1 MSMFTPA
8 GVGAHKPARRGPRRS
23 RPAVLLV
30 AVLVTA
36 ALVAGAWWWSQQT
49 ATDEVGATPAR
60 ICSTP
65 GPAPTVVAASAVKVN
80 VYNATDKRGLA
91 SQVAT
96 QLRRRGFLV
105 KKVDNDP
112 MKRTVAGAAEVR
124 HSRLGA
130 GAARTVTA
138 QVGPAGQVGAAA
150 EVAAVPDQRTDA
162 SVDLVIGTAWHGLRP
177 PADAAAAL
185 SPTPQPVPAGC

>member
-8 GVGAHKPARRGPRRS
+8 GVGAHKPSRRGPRRS

-36 ALVAGAWWWSQQT
+36 ALVAGAWWWQSRPT
-49 ATDEVGATPAR
+49 EATFTTGPEVICPSPSAT
-60 ICSTP
+60 
-65 GPAPTVVAASAVKVN
+65 PTVVPASAVKVN

-124 HSRLGA
+124 HSRMGA

-150 EVAAVPDQRTDA
+150 EVTAVPDQRTDA